1 MAHFAKLGVNGKVIA
16 VHGLDNDQM
25 LNASNVED
33 ETVGQQ
39 RLQEIHGWP
48 AAMWIK
54 TSYNTRGGKYYDAD
68 GSEAADQSKAL
79 RGNYAGIG
87 YTWDEDNAIFWPKQ
101 PHASWT
107 KNTSTAAW
115 NSPITY
121 PSVLTYNT
129 TWTQAD
135 IDNDIAPD
143 GTSAGDA
150 RNNVVYDIFW
160 DESAYQADNSTGWK
174 AKKHDDS
181 TVSWN
186 GSAWA

>member
-25 LNASNVED
+25 LNADSVED

-87 YTWDEDNAIFWPKQ
+87 YTWDEDDQIFWPKK
-101 PHASWT
+101 PYASWV
-107 KNTSTAAW
+107 KHNASASW
-115 NSPITY
+115 KSPI
-121 PSVLTYNT
+121 
-129 TWTQAD
+129 
-135 IDNDIAPD
+135 
-143 GTSAGDA
+143 GDA
-150 RNNVVYDIFW
+150 PALTAEQTSQNEAGTHSWQYNWNESGQSW
-160 DESAYQADNSTGWK
+160 DLTDRLA
-174 AKKHDDS
+174 
-181 TVSWN
+181 
-186 GSAWA
+186 